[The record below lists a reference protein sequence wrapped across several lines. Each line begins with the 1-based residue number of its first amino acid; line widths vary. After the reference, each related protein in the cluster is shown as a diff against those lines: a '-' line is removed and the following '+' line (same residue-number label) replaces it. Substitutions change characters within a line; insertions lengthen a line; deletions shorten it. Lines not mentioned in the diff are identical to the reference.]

1 MPLSDATGSA
11 PIGHYLRK
19 DRTSARSRSR
29 KAPIYNQTA
38 PIGHYVWDEI
48 HESTSKKMGNCTD
61 RPRVDTVICHQLDFL
76 PRLWRRGIPC
86 LTAGLSK
93 QKRASAKNKRWLK
106 TIFPLYAQCAPCLR
120 RLWMAV
126 PMASS
131 PARSSAYAMGMGL
144 SNRPP
149 VNGSVVNGVTVLR
162 KTGASVFPS

>member
-1 MPLSDATGSA
+1 MKST
-11 PIGHYLRK
+11 
-19 DRTSARSRSR
+19 
-29 KAPIYNQTA
+29 NQLQKNWETA
-38 PIGHYVWDEI
+38 PIGHVSIQRYAI
-48 HESTSKKMGNCTD
+48 SLISSPACGGG
-61 RPRVDTVICHQLDFL
+61 DFL
-76 PRLWRRGIPC
+76 SHGRVVKTKKSQC
-86 LTAGLSK
+86 
-93 QKRASAKNKRWLK
+93 KNKRWLK

-131 PARSSAYAMGMGL
+131 PARSSAYAMGMGS